1 MATLACLSGCG
12 RGDASSAG
20 GMPTVIRLADTGIDG
35 MENLSTTFGPFATE
49 LGRLTGTRVEFFPVS
64 DRTAAIT
71 ALQFRQLDLVLA
83 GPSEYIMLRNR
94 LRVPPKPVAG
104 IARDRYAT
112 AFIVQAD
119 SPFQTIADLR
129 GRRIAMKDPGSTTGH
144 LIPFVM
150 LREAGLDP
158 DRDVTVRLLDGA
170 RIEALV
176 NGDVDALASGLRDY
190 DQLVRRFGEG
200 RYRILAESPTIP
212 ADVFIVRGDLPEEFQ
227 NKLKAVFKDHADTL
241 LPLLQVGTNQERYR
255 AGIRLVAADDSDYDV
270 IREGY
275 RLIGMNVQ

>member
-1 MATLACLSGCG
+1 
-12 RGDASSAG
+12 
-20 GMPTVIRLADTGIDG
+20 MPTVIRLADTGIDG

-200 RYRILAESPTIP
+200 RYRIIAESPTIP